1 MTRVRPMEV
10 VGEIEPGAP
19 LLVVAVHHEAE
30 HLSTDLPIVITGVG
44 KLAANRAVLGLL
56 APLPPEAR
64 PGVLI
69 NLGSAGA
76 LRDGISGTHVVGT
89 LLQHDLDGPAIAAL
103 VGVDPSPPIV
113 IGEGRTLATGD
124 RFIADPA
131 ERQRLASVAHLVDME
146 GYAVAS
152 AAQLL
157 DLELIVIK
165 HVSDQADDA
174 APDRWIDAVAM
185 SSKELAVWLDANHR

>member
-1 MTRVRPMEV
+1 MEV
-10 VGEIEPGAP
+10 IGEIRPGRP
-19 LLVVAVHHEAE
+19 LLVIAVHHEAE

-44 KLAANRAVLGLL
+44 KLAASRSVLGLL

-64 PGVLI
+64 PDMLI

-76 LRDGISGTHVVGT
+76 LRDDIAGTHVIGT

-113 IGEGRTLATGD
+113 IGEGLTLATGD

-131 ERQRLASVAHLVDME
+131 ERDRLASVAHLVDME
-146 GYAVAS
+146 GYAIAS
-152 AAQLL
+152 AAQVLAL
-157 DLELIVIK
+157 DLVVIK

-174 APDRWIDAVAM
+174 ATDRWIDAVAT
-185 SSKELAVWLDANHR
+185 SSRALASWLAMHHQGEGD